1 MKSYTHSLLDFPAD
15 PCYNIENRARAQNFK
30 KGEPAMNATAM
41 TKLYSYYELSLS
53 LCPESEETLFVLH
66 TDNSG
71 DDTFIRDALS

>member
-41 TKLYSYYELSLS
+41 TKLYSYYELSQS
-53 LCPESEETLFVLH
+53 LYLESEETLLMLH

-71 DDTFIRDALS
+71 EDTFIQDTLS